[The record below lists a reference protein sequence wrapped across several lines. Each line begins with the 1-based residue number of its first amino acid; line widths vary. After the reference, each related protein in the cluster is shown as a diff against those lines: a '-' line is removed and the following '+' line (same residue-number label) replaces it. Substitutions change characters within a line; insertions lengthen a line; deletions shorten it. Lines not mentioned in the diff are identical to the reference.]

1 LNSKNHL
8 EYTDEMLSFL
18 YSSAVFQSLSENQQR
33 TFLNECMHDQ
43 HFYEILNI
51 AQTLQEVIE
60 DVERIIPPATKEM
73 KQFYKTSKKKI
84 LDKVEIDKN
93 VVFVPTEHFK
103 KKCGPLIVCLQQGD
117 EMIDVEQFCKGLLLT
132 LCDLCYGQ
140 RRDLYVVLFA
150 EHTKVLSFEL
160 DRISLDSLMNLIQNH
175 QDGPAKL
182 LPALEKSLTI
192 YNNATINDYTEV
204 MIITNN
210 HFVDYNEDTLNEFA
224 KQFKKKEIT
233 VSAVAMSEESFGRQP
248 LHFVDKVF
256 FINE

>member
-1 LNSKNHL
+1 
-8 EYTDEMLSFL
+8 MLSFL

-103 KKCGPLIVCLQQGD
+103 KNV
-117 EMIDVEQFCKGLLLT
+117 
-132 LCDLCYGQ
+132 
-140 RRDLYVVLFA
+140 
-150 EHTKVLSFEL
+150 
-160 DRISLDSLMNLIQNH
+160 
-175 QDGPAKL
+175 
-182 LPALEKSLTI
+182 AL
-192 YNNATINDYTEV
+192 
-204 MIITNN
+204 
-210 HFVDYNEDTLNEFA
+210 
-224 KQFKKKEIT
+224 
-233 VSAVAMSEESFGRQP
+233 
-248 LHFVDKVF
+248 
-256 FINE
+256 